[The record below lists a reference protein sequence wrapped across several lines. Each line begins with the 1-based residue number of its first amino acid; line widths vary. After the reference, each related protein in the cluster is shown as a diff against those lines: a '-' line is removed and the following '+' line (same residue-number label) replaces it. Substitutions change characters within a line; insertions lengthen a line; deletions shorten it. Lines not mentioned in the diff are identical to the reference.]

1 VTNDAVVQELADAI
15 LRGIAAGKAVE
26 VEGLGTFRLCPRRG
40 FRFEPTALSQ
50 VFIAYVKEDEE
61 AASRLFDDLGAAG
74 FDPWMDAR
82 KLVPGQNWPRA
93 IERAIESSAFFIACF
108 SEQSVSKRGGF
119 QSEIRYALDCA
130 RRIPLDDIFIVPVR
144 LTPCRVPRS
153 LQRELQYID
162 LFPDWGQGV
171 ARVTAMMAG
180 ESRRREPSHDA
191 S

>member
-1 VTNDAVVQELADAI
+1 MRNAAVVQELADAI
-15 LRGIAAGKAVE
+15 LRGIAGGKVVE
-26 VEGLGTFRLCPRRG
+26 VEGLGTFRPCPRRG
-40 FRFEPTALSQ
+40 FRFEPAALPQ
-50 VFIAYVKEDEE
+50 VFIAYVKEDEA

-93 IERAIESSAFFIACF
+93 IECAIESSAFFIACF

-162 LFPDWGQGV
+162 LFPEWREGAGKV
-171 ARVTAMMAG
+171 IEMMSG
-180 ESRRREPSHDA
+180 EMRRRRSAPA
-191 S
+191 A